1 MEAFSQAIA
10 NQETMIAQHDQ
21 TLTQIIARLESLTVS
36 VNGIRDHLN
45 TQAAAAPPPT
55 AAAAPEPPPARE
67 MPFPAPERY
76 AGDLGA
82 CQAFLMQCSL
92 VFEQQPRTYAS
103 DRSRI
108 CYLLGLL
115 KGSALTWGSAV
126 WEEQSPVCQSYVAFI
141 REMKKV
147 FDHPVRGKEAT
158 RRLMSL
164 RQGARG
170 VAEFAIEF
178 RTLAAES
185 GWNNEAL
192 QGAFHKALN
201 EDIKDELA
209 SRDESKDL
217 DELISCSIR
226 LDNRLRER
234 RRERGFRS
242 HRGGSFSSIP
252 SHAPFHVPSTTRTP
266 LHVSSPSSRS
276 VPSPRSP
283 ERRRDSLN
291 ESQPEPMELGRAH
304 LSMEEKTRRL
314 QTNSCMYCGQAG
326 HFKSTCPIRP
336 VKDVAR
342 Q

>member
-1 MEAFSQAIA
+1 MEAVSQAIA
-10 NQETMIAQHDQ
+10 SQGAVIAQHEQ
-21 TLTQIIARLESLTVS
+21 TLAQIIARLEPLTVS
-36 VNGIRDHLN
+36 LNDIRDHLN
-45 TQAAAAPPPT
+45 NQAAAAPPVPP
-55 AAAAPEPPPARE
+55 APAPAPDALPARE

-76 AGDLGA
+76 AGDLGT
-82 CQAFLMQCSL
+82 CRAFLMQCSL

-108 CYLLGLL
+108 CYLLSLL
-115 KGSALTWGSAV
+115 KGSALAWGSAV
-126 WEEQSPVCQSYVAFI
+126 WEEQSPAVCQSYAAFT

-170 VAEFAIEF
+170 VSEFAIEF

-192 QGAFHKALN
+192 QGAFQKALN

-234 RRERGFRS
+234 RRERGFRPQ
-242 HRGGSFSSIP
+242 RVSS
-252 SHAPFHVPSTTRTP
+252 SSGVPFHVPSPTRAP
-266 LHVSSPSSRS
+266 LHASPLSSRS
-276 VPSPRSP
+276 APSPRSP
-283 ERRRDSLN
+283 ERRRESPN
-291 ESQPEPMELGRAH
+291 EVQSEPMELGRAH
-304 LSMEEKTRRL
+304 LSQEERTRRF

-326 HFKSTCPIRP
+326 HFKSACPARP
-336 VKDVAR
+336 VKDGAR